1 MSCVIKL
8 NVSYVV
14 KISLISFLYYLHMLQ
29 YVLLSTQQPF
39 SPVVQACAK
48 AGCVTSTNFARKN
61 NNNMICI
68 TCCSYFK
75 RTLWNNSL
83 ECDKCVDKNDKL
95 VYNTYIEEDDK
106 VDIDTLVNPTGKTQ
120 GVFYD

>member
-1 MSCVIKL
+1 
-8 NVSYVV
+8 
-14 KISLISFLYYLHMLQ
+14 
-29 YVLLSTQQPF
+29 
-39 SPVVQACAK
+39 
-48 AGCVTSTNFARKN
+48 
-61 NNNMICI
+61 MICI

-120 GVFYD
+120 GIFYD